1 MQIPSQ
7 ILEYLEG
14 KANLDNFIQKLLQ
27 AKSDTEKLS
36 IANEIIAYENAI
48 GNLKAD
54 ILSLIN
60 EQNNTSVD

>member
-7 ILEYLEG
+7 ILDYLEG
-14 KANLDNFIQKLLQ
+14 KANLDSFIQKLLQ
-27 AKSDTEKLS
+27 AKSDVEKLS

-60 EQNNTSVD
+60 ENNTSVD